1 MTKMHENFYRANL
14 KNLNSFKTKLKGE
27 LTVIISNIGKKSVL
41 KDNNVDKKNL
51 KLEISKYLKRY
62 SVRDVVNLISE
73 KNKLPK
79 KKIYNLCLQIKK

>member
-1 MTKMHENFYRANL
+1 M
-14 KNLNSFKTKLKGE
+14 
-27 LTVIISNIGKKSVL
+27 GKKSFL
-41 KDNNVDKKNL
+41 EDNNFVKKNL

-79 KKIYNLCLQIKK
+79 KEIYNLCLQIKK

>member
-1 MTKMHENFYRANL
+1 M
-14 KNLNSFKTKLKGE
+14 KL
-27 LTVIISNIGKKSVL
+27 SNIRKKSLL

-79 KKIYNLCLQIKK
+79 KEIYNLCLQIKK